1 MFQKLHISN
10 RLFSEGKTIQNYI
23 VLFASFKNENLL
35 FSPFSISL
43 AREIH
48 FLTILISFQ
57 RLTIKLFQV
66 VALSRCTYDTF
77 HSKKRIF
84 SSVSRGACVIF
95 IRSSIIFAHNTILA
109 STFSASK
116 VWYAYPSAC
125 RRLQSLPSGCS
136 KLERTG
142 HCCQEGLPRDRRS
155 ASEWN
160 VSAQI
165 LN

>member
-1 MFQKLHISN
+1 MTHLKQD
-10 RLFSEGKTIQNYI
+10 LFRNKTINYY
-23 VLFASFKNENLL
+23 LELYRLKTKNHYFRN
-35 FSPFSISL
+35 FPFCQ
-43 AREIH
+43 AREIPP
-48 FLTILISFQ
+48 LILKSFQ
-57 RLTIKLFQV
+57 RRIILFQV
-66 VALSRCTYDTF
+66 VALSRFTCDTF
-77 HSKKRIF
+77 HSQKRIF
-84 SSVSRGACVIF
+84 FSVSRGTCVIF
-95 IRSSIIFAHNTILA
+95 IRSSIIFAHNTILG

-116 VWYAYPSAC
+116 VWYACPSAC

-136 KLERTG
+136 KLEQTG